1 MTSLNGLSAAIDHHQ
16 TTAVLREL
24 QSITFLAATT
34 SHDSLVQTC
43 TFMNAKFLKT
53 QLRDALLEDYAR
65 LVELSTMA
73 LNYSQRLKKRNSASQ
88 DLKLAKGFRF
98 ESDLQNVFYCMTE
111 GQTIQDRK
119 LQLVETGFCMQNS
132 HTEKTP
138 AGGSEFKANKKLPK
152 RRMDFWQQEFDDSQG
167 SEDSN
172 SENSHG

>member
-1 MTSLNGLSAAIDHHQ
+1 MTSLNGLSAAIDQHQ

-73 LNYSQRLKKRNSASQ
+73 LNYSQRLKSKIWFKSPNLFIERNSASQ

-111 GQTIQDRK
+111 GQTSK
-119 LQLVETGFCMQNS
+119 S
-132 HTEKTP
+132 
-138 AGGSEFKANKKLPK
+138 LPCS
-152 RRMDFWQQEFDDSQG
+152 RPTCELL
-167 SEDSN
+167 
-172 SENSHG
+172 